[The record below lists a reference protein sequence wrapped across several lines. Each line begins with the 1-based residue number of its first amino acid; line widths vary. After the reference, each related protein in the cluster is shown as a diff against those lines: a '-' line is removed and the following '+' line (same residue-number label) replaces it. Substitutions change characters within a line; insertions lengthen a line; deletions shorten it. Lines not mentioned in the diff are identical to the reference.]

1 MDLSDD
7 DLDLASMDEETEP
20 VNLGI
25 SQEMSKYLYDKA
37 GELVPEDAE
46 EISLTRYQFLLKDS
60 IALIIEEVLFEN
72 PLPFK
77 LQQFQLLTLHCIG
90 SLRNVI
96 LVSPTGRSFTQ
107 SYELLI
113 TTTWISNLNI
123 SYEECN

>member
-113 TTTWISNLNI
+113 TTTWLSNLNI

>member
-1 MDLSDD
+1 MALSDD
-7 DLDLASMDEETEP
+7 DLDLASTDEETEP

-25 SQEMSKYLYDKA
+25 SQEMSRYLYDKA

-113 TTTWISNLNI
+113 TTRWISN
-123 SYEECN
+123 